1 VCSIYAHETSTG
13 KWQRQRRAAASLPFG
28 QANSSCIEHFA
39 TFSQK
44 TQQVNSRSLGQMS
57 KSVGL
62 KRQPAKKF
70 LFLLLVRFGVVWE
83 TCNFAHGGSIE
94 MSAKTMRQHIQFLPR
109 PTELATRLGQLRW
122 PSYEAAPGG
131 VECLVCGVWKGAVAP
146 RRRLLPMH
154 MKVSFVGYMHFPT
167 CQQIATMAKGNCNMQ
182 HRRRSP
188 IRVSND
194 VAQWGK

>member
-1 VCSIYAHETSTG
+1 MCF
-13 KWQRQRRAAASLPFG
+13 SLDPNRFPL
-28 QANSSCIEHFA
+28 
-39 TFSQK
+39 
-44 TQQVNSRSLGQMS
+44 RSLLYLEHRKHIS
-57 KSVGL
+57 
-62 KRQPAKKF
+62 
-70 LFLLLVRFGVVWE
+70 
-83 TCNFAHGGSIE
+83 
-94 MSAKTMRQHIQFLPR
+94 HIQFLPR

-131 VECLVCGVWKGAVAP
+131 VECLVSSVWKGAVAP